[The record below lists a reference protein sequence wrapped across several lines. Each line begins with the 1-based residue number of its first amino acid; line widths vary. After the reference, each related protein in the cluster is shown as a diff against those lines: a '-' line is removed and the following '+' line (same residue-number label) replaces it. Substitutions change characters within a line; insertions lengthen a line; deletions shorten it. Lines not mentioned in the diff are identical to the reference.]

1 MEAAISRK
9 TEFGMRSGMEYVWG
23 IIAQN
28 FGDLPKIYIYAGAR
42 RRRVPDTCPGC
53 KEDILDMYEVF
64 FRREDA

>member
-1 MEAAISRK
+1 
-9 TEFGMRSGMEYVWG
+9 MEYVWG

-53 KEDILDMYEVF
+53 KEDILDMYEAF
-64 FRREDA
+64 FRREDV